1 MGYQKITNN
10 LNLTRC
16 DLLNNYHLLKV
27 EYIMPQEHHLEMR
40 EKLEIHLYFL
50 DFKSVNRPI
59 IIIIFYI
66 CEIIPVEYVLIVF
79 PLMINI
85 SMSYV

>member
-16 DLLNNYHLLKV
+16 DLLNKHPLLKV
-27 EYIMPQEHHLEMR
+27 EYIMLQEHHFEMK

-50 DFKSVNRPI
+50 DFKSVNKPIVI
-59 IIIIFYI
+59 IICYI
-66 CEIIPVEYVLIVF
+66 CEIIPVEYLLIVF

-85 SMSYV
+85 SMSFV